1 MDLLYIGQTGFK
13 DMDLCFQKILK
24 PTDKLVHNQTIVT
37 VDDELLIQR
46 LLATGRFQE
55 TTKVPEVIEEED
67 DDDEVIFDDEFE
79 DLEEIN
85 DDEED

>member
-24 PTDKLVHNQTIVT
+24 PTDKLVQGKTIVT

-46 LLATGRFQE
+46 LLATGRFKE
-55 TTKVPEVIEEED
+55 TFVEEVIEEVITEED
-67 DDDEVIFDDEFE
+67 DDDEFE